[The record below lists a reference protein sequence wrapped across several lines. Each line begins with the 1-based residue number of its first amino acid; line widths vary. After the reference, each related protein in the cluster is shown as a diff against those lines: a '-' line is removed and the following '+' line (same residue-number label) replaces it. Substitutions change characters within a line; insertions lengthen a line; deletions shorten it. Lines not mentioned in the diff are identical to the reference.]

1 MEKITKLVHSLS
13 NREVKLFYKYN
24 ALSGKKTNNLK
35 IRLFE
40 IAKQN
45 PEISD
50 IEAAKILGK
59 KVDAAFSMLKHRL
72 QEDIFKVLVFSI
84 DETKFHSKTFKAR
97 YEVFR
102 LLAQS
107 VILITRNLQHLS
119 NEIIQKAERIAQ
131 EYELIGPSIIIN
143 EMLVNSY
150 QAAKGPVAYNKFKQS
165 IFTDINKQQ
174 ALATAQDLFKQ
185 LTVPNLFVVN
195 RNKSKTEIAKH
206 SSEQLEIL
214 NELHPS
220 ARLTF
225 LYLRSQMEYSELTH
239 DFQTNFETAGKF
251 LELVKNNPPV
261 STSDNIGGA
270 NMLLAEASLRL
281 HNWENTLKYIS
292 ESEKYFFKNSINY
305 VTLMTIKY
313 MLFVQ
318 TKSYTQAYELVQE
331 IRQLKSIK
339 RGSFQYSKWI
349 YYEANI
355 KFLQGDFQG
364 SMNLLKRHS
373 FLKSDKSGW
382 RIGFKILEMLCIIEI
397 GHYDWLPYR
406 LETFRKLLK
415 DISKEN
421 ISRPTLIH
429 KILLKLTR
437 ENFDFSTTDR
447 KTFAELNLL
456 RTDKGEYYRDPISYE
471 IIPFDT
477 WWDDKMATIKNR
489 KKAE

>member
-72 QEDIFKVLVFSI
+72 QEDIYRILVFSV
-84 DETKFHSKTFKAR
+84 DESKFYSKTFKAR
-97 YEVFR
+97 YEVFK

-107 VILITRNLQHLS
+107 TLLDSRNLKQLS
-119 NEIIQKAERIAQ
+119 TEAIQKADRIAQ
-131 EYELIGPSIIIN
+131 EYELLSSRVIIN
-143 EMLVNSY
+143 EILINSH
-150 QAAKGPVAYNKFKQS
+150 QAAQGFRTYNKFKETVFS
-165 IFTDINKQQ
+165 DISKQQ
-174 ALATAQDLFKQ
+174 ALATGQDLFKQ
-185 LTVPNLFVVN
+185 LIVPNMFAAN
-195 RNKSKTEIAKH
+195 RKKSQAEIAKN
-206 SSEQLEIL
+206 SAEQLEQL
-214 NELHPS
+214 NKIHPS
-220 ARLTF
+220 VRLNF
-225 LYLRSQMEYSELTH
+225 LLLRSQMEYAEITQ
-239 DFQTNFETAGKF
+239 DFQTYYNTASEF
-251 LELVKNNPPV
+251 LKLVTNNPPV

-270 NMLLAEASLRL
+270 NMLLAESSLRL
-281 HNWENTLKYIS
+281 HNWDNSKIFIN
-292 ESEKYFFKNSINY
+292 ESEKYFFKNSNNY
-305 VTLMTIKY
+305 ITLMSIKY
-313 MLFVQ
+313 SMLVQ
-318 TKSYTQAYELVQE
+318 TKSYEDAYQLVQE

-421 ISRPTLIH
+421 VSRPTLIH